1 MDEQVQINMMADDTH
16 AHSCR
21 LRLPIMPS
29 ATGLHILHDS
39 GVPLPDGDD
48 HTTLIFVHGYG
59 YHSGTSPLLLLLED
73 AMYWGLTS
81 EPFRYFR

>member
-1 MDEQVQINMMADDTH
+1 MQINMRADDTH

-39 GVPLPDGDD
+39 GVPDGDD
-48 HTTLIFVHGYG
+48 YTTLIFVHGYG
-59 YHSGTSPLLLLLED
+59 YHAGTSPLLTLLK
-73 AMYWGLTS
+73 APCNGV
-81 EPFRYFR
+81 